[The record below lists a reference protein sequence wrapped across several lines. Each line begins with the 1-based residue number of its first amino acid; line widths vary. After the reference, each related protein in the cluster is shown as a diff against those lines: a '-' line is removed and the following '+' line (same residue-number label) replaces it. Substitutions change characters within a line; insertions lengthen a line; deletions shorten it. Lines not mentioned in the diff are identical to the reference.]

1 MNLARLDEIKSAISA
16 LSHDETLY
24 LWDWFSEKEWAE
36 WDAQLEAD
44 SLSGKLDFLI
54 EEAFSEKSQNKLKEL

>member
-1 MNLARLDEIKSAISA
+1 MNLAKVDEIKSAISA
-16 LSHDETLY
+16 LSHDEVLY

-54 EEAFSEKSQNKLKEL
+54 KEAFSEKSQNKLKGL

>member
-1 MNLARLDEIKSAISA
+1 MNLARVDEIKAAINA
-16 LSHDETLY
+16 LSHDEVLY

-36 WDAQLEAD
+36 WDAQLESD
-44 SLSGKLDFLI
+44 SLSGRLDFLI